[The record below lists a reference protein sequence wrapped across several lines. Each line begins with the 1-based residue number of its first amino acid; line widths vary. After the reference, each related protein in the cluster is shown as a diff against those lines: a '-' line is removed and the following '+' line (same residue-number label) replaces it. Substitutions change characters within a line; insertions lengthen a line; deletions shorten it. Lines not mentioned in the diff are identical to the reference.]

1 MAEQFLNLQHSE
13 SVIAQMSATIFAS
26 LVQSKGL
33 TEANEDQLSAR
44 AVVIAISLLALD
56 LLARHSKDELAP
68 DGSCL
73 ADLWIRTEYSRAKT
87 DSAHPTQV
95 VWKHLSSA
103 RGELPVPGESTQQTG
118 AIVADLEAP

>member
-44 AVVIAISLLALD
+44 AVVIAIKLAKYTEKLVKSD
-56 LLARHSKDELAP
+56 EEWIQKDGA
-68 DGSCL
+68 
-73 ADLWIRTEYSRAKT
+73 
-87 DSAHPTQV
+87 
-95 VWKHLSSA
+95 SSYLI
-103 RGELPVPGESTQQTG
+103 G
-118 AIVADLEAP
+118 